1 MARARLA
8 KARLD
13 AFFAEIAA
21 SDAPAARRVGCA
33 FVNHL
38 LGLDGEMLPHAAR
51 SMWRT
56 LISDY
61 LELEPAFDMATAHSV
76 ELMGEWPRKRLD
88 GFLEELHAIRHV
100 VDHAVRRAPDASADR
115 NNR

>member
-1 MARARLA
+1 MAGRGLPRRASTRSSPRSRKRLPRA
-8 KARLD
+8 GWR
-13 AFFAEIAA
+13 
-21 SDAPAARRVGCA
+21 A
-33 FVNHL
+33 FVDHL

-51 SMWRT
+51 GMWRT